1 MKISELIRW
10 LKLKLANVFMF
21 YVFIYI
27 IKKIINNYK
36 NIILLYIKNDWMT
49 SLCED
54 DIIFGKFDL
63 CIFSTKF

>member
-36 NIILLYIKNDWMT
+36 NIILLYIKYIN
-49 SLCED
+49 
-54 DIIFGKFDL
+54 
-63 CIFSTKF
+63 

>member
-21 YVFIYI
+21 YVYIYI

-36 NIILLYIKNDWMT
+36 NIILLYINILMLK
-49 SLCED
+49 L
-54 DIIFGKFDL
+54 IIYREN
-63 CIFSTKF
+63 IFIHYILFIF